1 VVGANVLGSGTNGGV
16 IEIPFPVVAA
26 PYCNSKV
33 YLFND
38 LFFEF
43 YRVHLDGDNLQKEW

>member
-1 VVGANVLGSGTNGGV
+1 M
-16 IEIPFPVVAA
+16 IETPFPVVAA
-26 PYCNSKV
+26 PYCNSKL

-43 YRVHLDGDNLQKEW
+43 YRIYLDGDNLQKER